1 MQNVLAYSDGIRPPF
16 NSDFT
21 ELLPPERNH
30 AKITG
35 FNHTKIGSGNTSTG
49 SFIGS

>member
-1 MQNVLAYSDGIRPPF
+1 VLA
-16 NSDFT
+16 
-21 ELLPPERNH
+21 PEQKH

-35 FNHTKIGSGNTSTG
+35 FNHTKIGSGNTSAG